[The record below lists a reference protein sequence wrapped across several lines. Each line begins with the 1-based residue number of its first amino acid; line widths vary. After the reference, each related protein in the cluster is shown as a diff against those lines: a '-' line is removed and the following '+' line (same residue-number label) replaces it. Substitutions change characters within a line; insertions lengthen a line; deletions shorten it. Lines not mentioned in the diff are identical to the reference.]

1 MMKPQTRKPGRSCP
15 GSGTDTK
22 RVIIMY
28 YLIRESL
35 TSCEP
40 EDIASGCAQYAAV
53 LTPEEWQQRRE
64 SFDMLID
71 MDMETA
77 PPRETKAVVNQD
89 SLTGSFCIPDRSW
102 IDGPRRSFSF
112 ALDEKGIILVDGS
125 GYAEEL
131 VQSICHT
138 KKWRLPSL
146 ERFLYDLLETT
157 IGQDLAL
164 LEKSEHQLNQLEEA
178 ILRGEVDSYPAK
190 MNDIRGNLLD
200 LRVHYEQL
208 IDLAQELQ
216 ENENGFFREEN
227 LRYFNMFT
235 ERVIRLQATVTGQR
249 EYVTQLRDLIQSQL
263 DERQNR
269 IMTVLTVITSIFLP
283 LTLIAGWYGMNFR
296 YMPELDWRWSYPAV
310 LVVSVLIVVFCLV
323 LFKKKKWM

>member
-1 MMKPQTRKPGRSCP
+1 M
-15 GSGTDTK
+15 
-22 RVIIMY
+22 
-28 YLIRESL
+28 
-35 TSCEP
+35 
-40 EDIASGCAQYAAV
+40 
-53 LTPEEWQQRRE
+53 
-64 SFDMLID
+64 
-71 MDMETA
+71 
-77 PPRETKAVVNQD
+77 
-89 SLTGSFCIPDRSW
+89 
-102 IDGPRRSFSF
+102 
-112 ALDEKGIILVDGS
+112 
-125 GYAEEL
+125 
-131 VQSICHT
+131 QSICRT

-310 LVVSVLIVVFCLV
+310 LVVSVLIVVFCIV